1 MGLGDNA
8 FGQLGDSTT
17 TDRKTPTQ
25 VPLASIVAIAAGE
38 FHSVALHSNGDVY
51 TWGRNTNGQLGTGT
65 TTPSS
70 TPVLITGAVSSVGA
84 GLTHTLIVKNDGTV
98 WATGANGNGQLGDG
112 STTQRPSPVQMTGVA
127 NAVRAS
133 GGSRLT
139 VVLLAS
145 GTLMAAGYNGFGQV
159 GDGTTAQRP
168 SAVAVGS
175 LSNVAAI
182 ATGSDHTLAIT
193 ASGQVWAWG
202 HNTDGQV
209 GDGTT
214 TARNVPTLVPNLAS
228 IESVGCGFFHSMA
241 ITSSGAVYT
250 GPQRE
255 RAARR
260 RNDGRSLRSRSNQ
273 RRRLCVARRHPGV
286 QRRARHGTTTDRT
299 VVLTVDTP
307 GATIHYTRDGQNPT
321 ESDPSLVSG
330 GSVVV
335 TETQTLKAKAWAPG
349 MASGETAIAAYT
361 MKVATPSYS
370 PAGGTYTSAR
380 TVTITSAT
388 SGAAIRYTTDGSTP
402 SATSPVYTGPVTIDT
417 TTTLKAV
424 GLKASWSDSVAQS
437 STYTMN
443 FGSLAAPAMSPTAG
457 TYERQVSVTL
467 TGSPGATI
475 RYTTNGS
482 TPTGTSP
489 VFAAPLLIEAT
500 ATVKAKAFHPD
511 YATSGETAQAYTIS
525 VPAPVLSLA
534 SGPYNP
540 GTHVTITSPD
550 PAATLRISLDGSDP
564 TATDPTLA
572 SGATLLVGTFT
583 LKVRAFKAGCSD
595 SAVAAATYLLT
606 GPLGAGAVAAG
617 GSHTALA
624 TPDGLLYAWGQN
636 SSGQVGDSTTTGRST
651 PVLVQTLTGVT
662 ALAAGQN
669 HTLAVTHDGRVF
681 GWGANGSGQVGD
693 DSTTNRSRPVEI
705 AGLTNVVSVAAGN
718 NHSLALTGDG
728 VVYAWG
734 SGSSGQLGLGTTA
747 TEHLPALVPGL
758 TNVTAIAAG
767 GSHSLA
773 VTSTGQVYAW
783 GANGS
788 SQIGD
793 DATTNRTSPTLV
805 PGVSGVV
812 AVAAGSLHSM
822 ARRSDGAVYVWG
834 AGGSGQLGLG
844 TTTVQRTPTLIPSFA
859 PSKVVAGGT
868 HSVGVGGYTPLV
880 AWGAN
885 SSGQIGDTTTT
896 LRTTPTV
903 VAGPQ
908 SVALAAAGGSHTV
921 AITPTGEVWTWGNG
935 SSGQLGDG
943 GSALRA
949 VPIPISDPGFVWRT
963 ARPYFNVPAG
973 TYNAPFNV
981 VVNVVTAGAV
991 IHYTTN
997 GVDPTE
1003 TDPVVAQGGVVSISE
1018 TTTIKARAWIGGQA
1032 PSATATATYRIQVT
1046 PVAAAPV
1053 AGIYTTARI
1062 VTLTSTDFRCIY
1074 SLHYGWI
1081 DAVRGIA
1088 CVRWPDR
1095 RQH

>member
-1 MGLGDNA
+1 M
-8 FGQLGDSTT
+8 
-17 TDRKTPTQ
+17 
-25 VPLASIVAIAAGE
+25 
-38 FHSVALHSNGDVY
+38 
-51 TWGRNTNGQLGTGT
+51 
-65 TTPSS
+65 
-70 TPVLITGAVSSVGA
+70 
-84 GLTHTLIVKNDGTV
+84 
-98 WATGANGNGQLGDG
+98 
-112 STTQRPSPVQMTGVA
+112 
-127 NAVRAS
+127 
-133 GGSRLT
+133 
-139 VVLLAS
+139 
-145 GTLMAAGYNGFGQV
+145 
-159 GDGTTAQRP
+159 
-168 SAVAVGS
+168 
-175 LSNVAAI
+175 
-182 ATGSDHTLAIT
+182 
-193 ASGQVWAWG
+193 
-202 HNTDGQV
+202 
-209 GDGTT
+209 
-214 TARNVPTLVPNLAS
+214 
-228 IESVGCGFFHSMA
+228 
-241 ITSSGAVYT
+241 
-250 GPQRE
+250 
-255 RAARR
+255 
-260 RNDGRSLRSRSNQ
+260 
-273 RRRLCVARRHPGV
+273 
-286 QRRARHGTTTDRT
+286 
-299 VVLTVDTP
+299 LTVDTP

-534 SGPYNP
+534 SGPYDP

-1053 AGIYTTARI
+1053 AGIYTTAQI
-1062 VTLTSTDFRCIY
+1062 VTLTSTTSGASIHYTTDGSTPSEASPAYVGPIAVST
-1074 SLHYGWI
+1074 SLTIKAVALRLGWEPSSIATLGYQMSFGTLADPVITPAAGVHPYGQTVTMSAPGAGSIRYTTDGTTPGVASLLYTEPLGTGWI
-1081 DAVRGIA
+1081 VDDQSSRLPPRLDRERNIDRLVLSAQAASPAFSPGGGSYSPGQLITISSVTPGTVIRYTTTGVEPTLNDPVLVNGGTIVAGNFDLKARAFGDGLIASRRGCHRPASRPSTARAAVV
-1088 CVRWPDR
+1088 VRPTR
-1095 RQH
+1095 SVSQQQRTRAVVSRLTALSRLARSSNCLLPTA